1 MGESAKNIQAHWVE
15 AFSHLG
21 HAQQVKTGNRPQYTA
36 ESAQD
41 FLQRCGIQHKTGI
54 PYNPTG
60 QAIVECAHH
69 TFKTLLNKQKRGNQE
84 TSHRNLIMLAMYNF
98 LNCDNSLNTP
108 IENLSEFQLTKGR

>member
-60 QAIVECAHH
+60 QAIVECSHH
-69 TFKTLLNKQKRGNQE
+69 TFKTLLNKQKGGARRPLPE
-84 TSHRNLIMLAMYNF
+84 M
-98 LNCDNSLNTP
+98 P
-108 IENLSEFQLTKGR
+108 